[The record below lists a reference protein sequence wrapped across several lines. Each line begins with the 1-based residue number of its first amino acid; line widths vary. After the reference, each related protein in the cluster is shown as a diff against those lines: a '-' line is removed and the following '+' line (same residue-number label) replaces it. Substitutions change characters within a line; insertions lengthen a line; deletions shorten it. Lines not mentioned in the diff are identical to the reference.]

1 MTNREQRRLQQ
12 SLERRQAKQ
21 DQTSKSRAPSRP
33 AATPRP
39 ARGPAS
45 DKNVFQRLVHF
56 LGEVRNELRRVS
68 WPTRAQMV
76 AFTTVVLITS
86 GAITAYVFAL
96 DQGFRDAIL
105 FVLGANR

>member
-21 DQTSKSRAPSRP
+21 DQSTKGRA
-33 AATPRP
+33 AARATAARTAPRT
-39 ARGPAS
+39 AS
-45 DKNVFQRLVHF
+45 DKNVFQRLVQF
-56 LGEVRNELRRVS
+56 LQEVRNELRRVS

-86 GAITAYVFAL
+86 TAITAFVYGL
-96 DQGFRDAIL
+96 DQAFRAAVLGI
-105 FVLGANR
+105 LGAN